1 MGAVPAEVG
10 AVILADVTFAGM
22 GTMTVVG
29 TGPMMLVVA
38 GVIAGGVPF
47 VGGTVPLTVG
57 NGGIS
62 VTVTVAGGTAVGK
75 PDGGIITMV
84 ALIGTVAG
92 TAVPSTVM
100 VSTMPVVTPLDSI
113 GDSGSG
119 LTLPV
124 GTAPT
129 RVVVMGGT
137 ITLATTADP
146 LIMRVVRLAVALA
159 NGAGVNV

>member
-100 VSTMPVVTPLDSI
+100 VSTMPV
-113 GDSGSG
+113 
-119 LTLPV
+119 